1 MKKLLTMTLIFAMM
15 LTTFAFAAEE
25 KDVADKGYAR
35 EFGTVSE
42 VAGEGKTS
50 QILVESENAENEN
63 VKKVYLYTEGVNVID
78 LKTGE
83 FVKDHKFEK
92 GEKIEYFYKNNTPM
106 MMSYPG
112 KMTPGFIAIN
122 VEDAKYS
129 IDVDYF
135 DKEGHGISNRLKI
148 NVNDKT
154 PIENMMGETV
164 EESKGVADM
173 DLLVL
178 YTVATRSLPPITNPD
193 KIVVLSTAE
202 LELKDYKVE
211 DKDAYYMRKYYEAE
225 GAKVEW
231 NEEDNTTTITL
242 GEKSVKI
249 KNGEGVLVVGEE
261 EMKMDG
267 FTVEKDVSLIG
278 KKDVE
283 KINEYLMEK

>member
-1 MKKLLTMTLIFAMM
+1 MKKILTMTLIFAMM
-15 LTTFAFAAEE
+15 ITTFVFAEE
-25 KDVADKGYAR
+25 KDVDKGYAR
-35 EFGTVSE
+35 EFGKVSE
-42 VAGEGKTS
+42 VTGEDKS
-50 QILVESENAENEN
+50 AQILVENENAENESM
-63 VKKVYLYTEGVNVID
+63 KKVYLYTTGANVID

-83 FVKDHKFEK
+83 FVKDYKFEK
-92 GEKIEYFYKNNTPM
+92 GEEIEYFYQKNTPM

-112 KMTPGFIAIN
+112 KMTPGFIAVN

-135 DKEGHGISNRLKI
+135 DKEGRGVSNRLKI

-202 LELKDYKVE
+202 LELKDFKVE
-211 DKDAYYMRKYYEAE
+211 NKDAYYMRKYYEAE

-231 NEEDNTTTITL
+231 NKEDNTTTITL

-249 KNGEGVLVVGEE
+249 KNGEGVLVAGEE
-261 EMKMDG
+261 IKMDG
-267 FTVEKDVSLIG
+267 FVVEDGVSVIE

-283 KINEYLMEK
+283 KINEYLMGK